1 MAATASHCP
10 HLARVTLHP
19 EVVSLAQLH
28 WPTVSQLEQHP
39 TAVMYRVIEG
49 FTTIQLEHLQKR
61 GFEIAE
67 IKRVPSLATTITA
80 IKQVSQARAPT
91 CHFPNLL
98 VLLPN
103 PRLRNRAGSAPVQ
116 RCVSVMRLRKSH
128 KTVME
133 EGF

>member
-10 HLARVTLHP
+10 HQARVTLHP

-28 WPTVSQLEQHP
+28 WPAVSQLEQHP
-39 TAVMYRVIEG
+39 TAVIYRVIEG

-80 IKQVSQARAPT
+80 IKQGSQARALPVI
-91 CHFPNLL
+91 FPIFLRCCETL
-98 VLLPN
+98 GFGTGWAQ
-103 PRLRNRAGSAPVQ
+103 RLCNAACQS
-116 RCVSVMRLRKSH
+116 
-128 KTVME
+128 
-133 EGF
+133 